1 MKKLWIRLGA
11 GLLTAVVAVAAVM
24 LLSNTADN
32 GKRTDGLFYQ
42 ATGIHPDARLITVD
56 GEPVTAEEYFYWLA
70 YGCEYLSAYMES
82 ADWNDS
88 LTDDMSYSEY
98 AKSDSLEAAKLF
110 ALVRIMAKQ
119 NGVTLT
125 QEDLDD
131 LKAQRDEYIA
141 YYGDEETY
149 LQQIALVGINEEM
162 FDRINSQYYLLDHLS
177 ELSVTEGSSLYPAE
191 DELLAYAQA
200 KNYVT
205 ARLLF
210 LSTSGLSEE
219 AAADQQ
225 ALAEDYL
232 AQLRQQSDADAAY
245 DLLGKMVQDLGMELP
260 EGDVT
265 FGNDDTQDTLL
276 QAVLALD
283 EGAVSDVIETSNGFY
298 IAIRRPLNK
307 TAVAK
312 SYYNDHLS
320 SARQNA
326 KVVTT
331 RAYEDIDA
339 GAFFT
344 TLMKLRNELAD
355 SFTAES

>member
-1 MKKLWIRLGA
+1 MKKLWIRLGV
-11 GLLTAVVAVAAVM
+11 GLLAAVIAVAAVV
-24 LLSNTADN
+24 LLGNTADR

-42 ATGIHPDARLITVD
+42 VTGIHPDAKLITVD

-70 YGCEYLSAYMES
+70 YGCEYLSSYMES
-82 ADWNDS
+82 SDWNEP
-88 LTDDMSYSEY
+88 LTEDMSYSEY
-98 AKSDSLEAAKLF
+98 AKTDALQAAKMF
-110 ALVRIMAKQ
+110 AVVRMMARQ

-131 LKAQRDEYIA
+131 MKAQRDEYIA

-149 LQQIALVGINEEM
+149 RRQIELIGVSEET
-162 FDRINSQYYLLDHLS
+162 FDRINGQYYLLDHLT

-191 DELLAYAQA
+191 EELSAYAES

-210 LSTSGLSEE
+210 LSTAGLAED
-219 AAADQQ
+219 AVADQR

-232 AQLRQQSDADAAY
+232 SQLQQQSDADAAY
-245 DLLGKMVQDLGMELP
+245 NLLGKMIEDLGMTLP

-265 FGNDDTQDTLL
+265 FGNEDAQDTLL

-312 SYYNDHLS
+312 SYYTDHF
-320 SARQNA
+320 AQTRQNA

-331 RAYEDIDA
+331 DAYENIDA
-339 GAFFT
+339 GEFFT
-344 TLMKLRNELAD
+344 ALMTLRNELAE